1 MYMGIALASL
11 GKRAS
16 EKTGDSVAKTQA
28 PNSVTE
34 VMKRGREKLLAAQA
48 EEKLEKAVKKAA
60 KKVKE
65 AAKAEKKA
73 AKIEAK
79 AASLSEFFAK
89 TSAEKYEGA
98 FQAGPASHAVHDDD
112 IETMAKI
119 AALQGLTGKESEEEA
134 KAVVLANMKEF
145 IDTHLQA
152 ALAESINA
160 KVANGKILPDNSNY
174 VKELGKSW
182 RKVSESF
189 IKGAGED
196 LLKMFGSQE
205 ELASFMAS
213 MEAELGLEDREI
225 TQVVDVQD
233 IDPVQS
239 AAPSIRA
246 NDQVHEVP
254 ASMEGLQA
262 DVARLNEKFGK

>member
-1 MYMGIALASL
+1 MSYINIVLASL
-11 GKRAS
+11 DNLKAS
-16 EKTGDSVAKTQA
+16 PMTTSAKSGSK
-28 PNSVTE
+28 NSVIE
-34 VMKRGREKLLAAQA
+34 ILEKSSIKFDA
-48 EEKLEKAVKKAA
+48 EEKAKKAEKAAKKAE

-65 AAKAEKKA
+65 AAKAEEKVR
-73 AKIEAK
+73 KIKAK
-79 AASLSEFFAK
+79 ATSLSEFLAK
-89 TSAEKYEGA
+89 TSAKNSEGG
-98 FQAGPASHAVHDDD
+98 FQAGPASHAVQDDD
-112 IETMAKI
+112 IVILAK
-119 AALQGLTGKESEEEA
+119 AALLRGLTGKESEEEA
-134 KAVVLANMKEF
+134 KAAVLANMKEF
-145 IDTHLQA
+145 IRSNLQA
-152 ALAESINA
+152 ALAEHING

-196 LLKMFGSQE
+196 LLKMFSGQE

-213 MEAELGLEDREI
+213 MEAELHLEDREI
-225 TQVVDVQD
+225 TQAVEVQG
-233 IDPVQS
+233 IDPTQPV
-239 AAPSIRA
+239 APSIRA

>member
-48 EEKLEKAVKKAA
+48 EEKLEKAAKKAAKAA
-60 KKVKE
+60 KKVK
-65 AAKAEKKA
+65 
-73 AKIEAK
+73 KIEAK
-79 AASLSEFFAK
+79 AASLQDFLAK
-89 TSAEKYEGA
+89 TSAKKFEGG
-98 FQAGPASHAVHDDD
+98 FRAGTVNHIANDTD
-112 IETMAKI
+112 I
-119 AALQGLTGKESEEEA
+119 AAIAKTAALRGLTGNESEEEA
-134 KAVVLANMKEF
+134 TAKMVANMKEF
-145 IDTHLQA
+145 IRSNLQA
-152 ALAESINA
+152 ALAEHING
-160 KVANGKILPDNSNY
+160 KVASGKVLSDNSNY

-182 RKVSESF
+182 RKVSEAF
-189 IKGAGED
+189 IRGSGED
-196 LLKMFGSQE
+196 LLKLFGSQE

-213 MEAELGLEDREI
+213 MEAELHLEDREI
-225 TQVVDVQD
+225 TQVVDVQV

>member
-1 MYMGIALASL
+1 MYMANALKGISNLTSVNVGTSVSSGQKGGGVATILEKSNKKFLAN
-11 GKRAS
+11 A
-16 EKTGDSVAKTQA
+16 
-28 PNSVTE
+28 
-34 VMKRGREKLLAAQA
+34 A
-48 EEKLEKAVKKAA
+48 EEKAEKAA
-60 KKVKE
+60 KKMAKKMKKAIKAGEKVK
-65 AAKAEKKA
+65 KAESKNSA
-73 AKIEAK
+73 LQGFLAK
-79 AASLSEFFAK
+79 S
-89 TSAEKYEGA
+89 SAEKYEGA
-98 FQAGPASHAVHDDD
+98 FQAGPASHAVHDGD
-112 IETMAKI
+112 I
-119 AALQGLTGKESEEEA
+119 AAITRAAALRGLTGRESEEEA
-134 KAVVLANMKEF
+134 TVKMVANMKAF
-145 IDTHLQA
+145 IRSNLQA
-152 ALAESINA
+152 ALAENING
-160 KVANGKILPDNSNY
+160 KVASGKVLPDNSNY
-174 VKELGKSW
+174 VKELEKSW

-196 LLKMFGSQE
+196 LLKLFSGQE

-225 TQVVDVQD
+225 TQVVDVQA

>member
-1 MYMGIALASL
+1 MYTGIALASL

-34 VMKRGREKLLAAQA
+34 VMERGREKLLAAQA
-48 EEKLEKAVKKAA
+48 EEKLEKAAKKAAKAA
-60 KKVKE
+60 KKVK
-65 AAKAEKKA
+65 
-73 AKIEAK
+73 KIEAK
-79 AASLSEFFAK
+79 AASLRDFLAK
-89 TSAEKYEGA
+89 DSAKKFEGG
-98 FQAGPASHAVHDDD
+98 FRAGMVNHTANDTD
-112 IETMAKI
+112 I
-119 AALQGLTGKESEEEA
+119 AAITKAAALRGLTGKESEEEA
-134 KAVVLANMKEF
+134 AAKMVANMKAF
-145 IDTHLQA
+145 IRSNLQA
-152 ALAESINA
+152 ALAEHING
-160 KVANGKILPDNSNY
+160 KVASGKVLPDNSNY

-182 RKVSESF
+182 RKVSEAF
-189 IKGAGED
+189 IKGSGED
-196 LLKMFGSQE
+196 LLKLFGSQE

-213 MEAELGLEDREI
+213 MEAELHLEDREI
-225 TQVVDVQD
+225 TQVVDVQV
-233 IDPVQS
+233 IDPVQP

>member
-48 EEKLEKAVKKAA
+48 EEKLEKAAKKAAKAA
-60 KKVKE
+60 KKVK
-65 AAKAEKKA
+65 
-73 AKIEAK
+73 KIEAK
-79 AASLSEFFAK
+79 AASLQDFLAK
-89 TSAEKYEGA
+89 TSAKKFEGA
-98 FQAGPASHAVHDDD
+98 FQAGQANHAAHDVD
-112 IETMAKI
+112 IAVLAKT
-119 AALQGLTGKESEEEA
+119 AALRGLTGDESEEEA
-134 KAVVLANMKEF
+134 TAKMVANMKEF
-145 IDTHLQA
+145 IRSNLQA
-152 ALAESINA
+152 ALAEHING
-160 KVANGKILPDNSNY
+160 KVASGKVLPDNSNY

-182 RKVSESF
+182 RKVSEAF
-189 IKGAGED
+189 IKGSGED
-196 LLKMFGSQE
+196 LLKLFGSQE

-225 TQVVDVQD
+225 TQVVDVQV